1 MLKVIQAK
9 FCTGIHQVHN
19 QVCTMFVLCPMR
31 AMYCIFGNLK
41 YYIIDI
47 LIKLALKVLSQDN
60 YLFVLL
66 TKLYIPSAL
75 NIDLVLK
82 MWHTQL
88 IVCAVK
94 R

>member
-1 MLKVIQAK
+1 MFKVIQAK
-9 FCTGIHQVHN
+9 FCTGIHQVHD
-19 QVCTMFVLCPMR
+19 QVCTMFVLCS
-31 AMYCIFGNLK
+31 MYCIFGNLK
-41 YYIIDI
+41 YYNIDI

>member
-19 QVCTMFVLCPMR
+19 QVCTMFVLCPM
-31 AMYCIFGNLK
+31 YCIFGNLK
-41 YYIIDI
+41 YYNIDI

-66 TKLYIPSAL
+66 TKIYVPSAL

-94 R
+94 C